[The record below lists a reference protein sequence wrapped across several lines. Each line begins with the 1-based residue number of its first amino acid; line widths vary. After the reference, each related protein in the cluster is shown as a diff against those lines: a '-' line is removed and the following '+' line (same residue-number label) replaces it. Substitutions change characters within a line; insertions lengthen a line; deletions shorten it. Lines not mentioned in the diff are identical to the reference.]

1 VFRVRP
7 RLGLRR
13 QPTVADWRLPKAM
26 PVTLTEREWN
36 IRLGADT
43 RAAND
48 LVGVVEN
55 GGKAR
60 PALTSLGF
68 L

>member
-1 VFRVRP
+1 
-7 RLGLRR
+7 
-13 QPTVADWRLPKAM
+13 M